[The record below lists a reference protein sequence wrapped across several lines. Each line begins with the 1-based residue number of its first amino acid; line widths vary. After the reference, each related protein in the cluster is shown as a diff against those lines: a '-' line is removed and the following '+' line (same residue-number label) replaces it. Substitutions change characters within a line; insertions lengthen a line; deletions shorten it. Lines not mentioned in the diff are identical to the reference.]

1 MLNFLRRFFLH
12 NIWLK
17 LMSLGLAV
25 ILWFLVARDPVAVV
39 AVDVPIEFSGIP
51 DNLEISSEVVPR
63 SQIRLRGP
71 EHVIRGMQAADVYAQ
86 VDLSGIRPGERVF
99 NLTSNQIHKPAE
111 LEIVQV
117 LPSQFH
123 IAFDQRVTRQ
133 VPIQPR
139 VVGTFADGYQV
150 GQISVD
156 PATVTISGPK
166 KHVDAVEAAITDPID
181 ISGVM
186 SKVSFSRHPYVSDA
200 LIQVAT
206 PDPVRI
212 TVMMNKG
219 SGTNHGDGTS
229 N

>member
-99 NLTSNQIHKPAE
+99 NLTSNQIHKP
-111 LEIVQV
+111 
-117 LPSQFH
+117 
-123 IAFDQRVTRQ
+123 
-133 VPIQPR
+133 
-139 VVGTFADGYQV
+139 
-150 GQISVD
+150 
-156 PATVTISGPK
+156 
-166 KHVDAVEAAITDPID
+166 
-181 ISGVM
+181 
-186 SKVSFSRHPYVSDA
+186 
-200 LIQVAT
+200 
-206 PDPVRI
+206 
-212 TVMMNKG
+212 
-219 SGTNHGDGTS
+219 
-229 N
+229 